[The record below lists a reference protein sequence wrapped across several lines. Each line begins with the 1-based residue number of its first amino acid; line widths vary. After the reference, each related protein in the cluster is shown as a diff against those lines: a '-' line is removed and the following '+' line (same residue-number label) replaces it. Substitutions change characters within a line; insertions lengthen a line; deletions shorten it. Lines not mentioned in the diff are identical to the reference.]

1 MFDSFARLFGRDPA
15 PEPTERTASASAPVR
30 RDFDPRVRPA
40 PDRLLADVPTFP
52 SVAQAYGRQNWT
64 RLRALSLNLYRTS
77 AELRRY
83 VDAAVS
89 AIVGPTGVGL
99 QSRAATD
106 TGREAIESA
115 WSDWCRAEYCDVGG
129 RSSFVDVLRQA
140 VASVIV
146 HGEALIRIYRGPGFG
161 PYGVQ
166 LQVLDPGRLDPEVNR
181 ELRDGAVIAEG
192 IERDRHGR
200 PVAYHLRKR
209 TNDLAPVGV
218 IQTRDVERVEA
229 ADVIHWFRRD
239 EPEQTR
245 GIPWAAP
252 VASLIR
258 HLDKY
263 REAAVVA
270 ARTGA
275 ASMGFLESEDGDEA
289 DGELPVEIDPGSMI
303 QLPPGFKFSAFDPGY
318 PDGEFGEFVRATLRG
333 IAAGLGVSYATL
345 AGDLSDVNYSSIR
358 QGALDERDT
367 WRTHQDR
374 LIAEVV
380 QPVFDAWLEAAL
392 LAGAIKAN
400 GTPFKL
406 GSRSLLEPVTWTP
419 RRWQWV
425 DPVKETA
432 ANVSA
437 IQAGLKSPSEVVREQ
452 GRDLT
457 EVAEEIKRDLAIL
470 REAGVDPFGG
480 ER

>member
-1 MFDSFARLFGRDPA
+1 
-15 PEPTERTASASAPVR
+15 
-30 RDFDPRVRPA
+30 
-40 PDRLLADVPTFP
+40 
-52 SVAQAYGRQNWT
+52 
-64 RLRALSLNLYRTS
+64 
-77 AELRRY
+77 
-83 VDAAVS
+83 
-89 AIVGPTGVGL
+89 
-99 QSRAATD
+99 
-106 TGREAIESA
+106 
-115 WSDWCRAEYCDVGG
+115 
-129 RSSFVDVLRQA
+129 
-140 VASVIV
+140 
-146 HGEALIRIYRGPGFG
+146 
-161 PYGVQ
+161 VQ

-303 QLPPGFKFSAFDPGY
+303 QLPPGFRFSAFDPGY

-392 LAGAIKAN
+392 LAGAIASR

-406 GSRSLLEPVTWTP
+406 GSRALLEPVTWTP

-470 REAGVDPFGG
+470 REAGVDLFGG